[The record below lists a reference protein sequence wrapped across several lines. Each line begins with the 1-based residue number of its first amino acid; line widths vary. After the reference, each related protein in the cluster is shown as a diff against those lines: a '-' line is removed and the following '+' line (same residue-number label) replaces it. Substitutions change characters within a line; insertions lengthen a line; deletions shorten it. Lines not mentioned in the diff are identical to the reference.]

1 MGKNK
6 LKKFAEM
13 EQMPCVFQCGARE
26 LKEATPD
33 VYSGAAALPDNP
45 ACAMRGKWRSDFF
58 HNNHPLLLEL
68 GCGHG
73 DYTVGLARIYP
84 DTDYIGVDIKG
95 ARMWQGAKQ
104 ATQQGLTNVA
114 FLRTNIELLPHFFA
128 PDEVDGLWI
137 TFPDPQMKKATKR
150 LTSTYF
156 MERYRHLL
164 RDGATIHL
172 KTDSPFLYT
181 YTREMIRLNKLPLL
195 CDTADLYGAERPT
208 PASCC
213 PTADAGD
220 DARRLQ
226 THYEHQ
232 WLDRGLTIK
241 YLAWQ
246 LPKHGTLVEP
256 QIEIEKDTYRSYG
269 RNYVSKTNN

>member
-13 EQMPCVFQCGARE
+13 AQMQCVFQCGARDI
-26 LKEATPD
+26 LPNPRDPRGAD
-33 VYSGAAALPDNP
+33 VPSDNP
-45 ACAMRGKWRSDFF
+45 ALAMKGEWRNRFF
-58 HNNHPLLLEL
+58 HNDHPLLLEL

-73 DYTVGLARIYP
+73 DYTVGLARVYP
-84 DTDYIGVDIKG
+84 DTNYIGVDIKG

-104 ATQQGLTNVA
+104 ATAEGLTNVA
-114 FLRTNIELLPHFFA
+114 FLRTNIELLPSFFA
-128 PDEVDGLWI
+128 SDEVDGLWI

-156 MERYRHLL
+156 MERYRQLL
-164 RDGATIHL
+164 RDNATIHL

-181 YTREMIRLNKLPLL
+181 YTREMIRLNNLPLL
-195 CDTADLYGAERPT
+195 CDTADLYGNQKSEISNQQSAIFE
-208 PASCC
+208 
-213 PTADAGD
+213 

-241 YLAWQ
+241 YLVWQ
-246 LPKHGTLVEP
+246 LPKQGTLVEP
-256 QIEIEKDTYRSYG
+256 DIEIEKDTYRSYG
-269 RNYVSKTNN
+269 RNYTSQSGKS